1 MDGTTPG
8 TAFRLVGVAL
18 LSEEFGRLDVPL
30 EAPADGTVP
39 DPFDLPHGAVVTL
52 ALTFRSAVD
61 VDGLVYTETRVH
73 RGQVLST
80 TRTALGGFRAGG
92 PYEIRMPPERLP
104 NGRAVGNTYEVTGT
118 FSDAA
123 GHELARER
131 HRFRL
136 CASGRVPARPVQGAA
151 PAAP

>member
-8 TAFRLVGVAL
+8 TPFRLVRIAL
-18 LSEEFGRLDVPL
+18 LSEEFGEMDVPL

-52 ALTFRSAVD
+52 ALVFRTAVD
-61 VDGLVYTETRVH
+61 IDGLAYTETRV
-73 RGQVLST
+73 RDGAVLST
-80 TRTALGGFRAGG
+80 VRTALGGYRAGG

-104 NGRAVGNTYEVTGT
+104 NGRSVGNTYEVTGT
-118 FSDAA
+118 FSDAS
-123 GHELARER
+123 GHELATER

-136 CASGRVPARPVQGAA
+136 CEPGRGPARPVQGAA